1 MGGCTT
7 NKSHVDCRSQEGA
20 RGFNNFLNWTTI
32 IDDGDNKDG
41 IHAQKQFLFSTKLST
56 F

>member
-7 NKSHVDCRSQEGA
+7 NKSHIGLRKVQEDSTI
-20 RGFNNFLNWTTI
+20 FLNWTTI
-32 IDDGDNKDG
+32 IDDGDNKDS
-41 IHAQKQFLFSTKLST
+41 ILHAQIQFLFSTKLST

>member
-32 IDDGDNKDG
+32 IDDGDNKD
-41 IHAQKQFLFSTKLST
+41 STTCPNTIS